1 MTQGDIGFLKQYLY
15 TFMYIV

>member
-1 MTQGDIGFLKQYLY
+1 MTQRDTGFLKQYLF